1 MINCSKETKEFFSI
15 NISIFI
21 ITLISYLLTIY
32 LWNWIPGYIEE
43 AQKSNPWAGFT
54 WAPVIYILLP
64 IDFLG
69 SLLGFIFSIG
79 SIINEKNERRIKI
92 ISFIIEFIIYIFLI
106 ILFLNVYNK
115 N

>member
-43 AQKSNPWAGFT
+43 VQKSNPWAGFA

-69 SLLGFIFSIG
+69 SLLGFIFSIRLLL
-79 SIINEKNERRIKI
+79 S
-92 ISFIIEFIIYIFLI
+92 L
-106 ILFLNVYNK
+106 
-115 N
+115 